1 MLRIAKTTPGVL
13 DLSAVKDEHGI
24 PVTLAGP
31 SHRDVPDHEE
41 NNPVLRRIVELHW
54 VTVSKVP
61 VETPDEIAP
70 EASSDPVS
78 DVPPPPLDPVITTE
92 PVPDVPPPLDPVITT
107 EPEPPTAAAEPTPT
121 NGNSDT
127 RGDDQATAAA
137 ASAIDVAPSPAV
149 KPERKSSRRP

>member
-24 PVTLAGP
+24 PVTLIGP

-41 NNPVLRRIVELHW
+41 GNPVLRRIVELRW

-61 VETPDEIAP
+61 IETPDAEPASEPDAPPQLDAVTVTESDPPVVVAEPAP
-70 EASSDPVS
+70 EPETPPQSDP
-78 DVPPPPLDPVITTE
+78 PVA
-92 PVPDVPPPLDPVITT
+92 V
-107 EPEPPTAAAEPTPT
+107 AEPAPATDSPNTQSDNQAPT
-121 NGNSDT
+121 TSVV
-127 RGDDQATAAA
+127 
-137 ASAIDVAPSPAV
+137 DVAPSPTV